1 LGFAGGNV
9 PENSGDAIMAFV
21 VDVDKRSA
29 LEQKVREE
37 LDRHEVIYAYEPKNI
52 PLLNGEYSWRYWP
65 DFKII
70 ESDSELELPIY
81 LEVKP
86 QEFIYDLRCD
96 LGVTR
101 KFGERFSGEAFV
113 ECDFKKIKSLGS
125 ELWKPKRLA
134 EMAKEPASVLVL
146 GGVNRTSSLSVI
158 MTKDGAIFTR
168 EQPFVNWEGH
178 LKRLQREVRNKEY
191 EAWQEECRKERE
203 KLSRIQRQ
211 QSLEDYRQCEQT
223 GMPTKF
229 DQSCIICG
237 THVRAGEGHLAK
249 HPIRNR
255 SGRTSF
261 LVCCDS
267 CHQDSGL

>member
-1 LGFAGGNV
+1 
-9 PENSGDAIMAFV
+9 MAFV
-21 VDVDKRSA
+21 VNVDKRSD
-29 LEQKVREE
+29 LEQKVRAE
-37 LDRHEVIYAYEPKNI
+37 LDRHKVTYTYEPKNI
-52 PLLNGEYSWRYWP
+52 PLSNGQYSSRYWP

-70 ESDSELELPIY
+70 ESNPELELPSY

-86 QEFIYDLRCD
+86 QDFIYDLRCD

-101 KFGERFSGEAFV
+101 RFGERFSGEAFV
-113 ECDFKKIKSLGS
+113 ECDFEQIKLFGS

-134 EMAKEPASVLVL
+134 EMSKEPASVLVL
-146 GGVNRTSSLSVI
+146 GGVNRTNTVSVI

-168 EQPFVNWEGH
+168 EHPFVNWEGH
-178 LKRLQREVRNKEY
+178 LKRLQREAKSKEY
-191 EAWQEECRKERE
+191 EIWHQECQIERE
-203 KLSRIQRQ
+203 RLSKLQRQ
-211 QSLEDYRQCEQT
+211 ESLESYRQCEQT
-223 GMPTKF
+223 GTPTKF

-255 SGRTSF
+255 SGRISF

-267 CHQDSGL
+267 CHQDSGV